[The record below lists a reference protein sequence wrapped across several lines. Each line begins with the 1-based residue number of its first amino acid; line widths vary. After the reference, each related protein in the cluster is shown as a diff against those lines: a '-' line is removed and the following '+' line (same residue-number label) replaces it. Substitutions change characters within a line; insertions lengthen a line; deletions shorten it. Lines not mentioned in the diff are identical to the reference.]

1 MAPYDLSLLIVELRW
16 VEDVFVLYMFRE
28 LIPKL
33 NNRFELG
40 FITGRRVEGG

>member
-33 NNRFELG
+33 NNRFEFD
-40 FITGRRVEGG
+40 FIASGRAEGG